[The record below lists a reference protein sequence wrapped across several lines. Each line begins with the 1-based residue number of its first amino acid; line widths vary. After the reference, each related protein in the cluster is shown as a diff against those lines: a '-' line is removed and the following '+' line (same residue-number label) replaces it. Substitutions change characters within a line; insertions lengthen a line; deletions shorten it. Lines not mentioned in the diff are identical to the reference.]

1 MVCFYWC
8 EILCIQETHH
18 YYWEGSQSAFPTWVL
33 IMWSWAPQKNRT
45 YTFIHMRKSRPR
57 DNHIVKSRSLQEY
70 KLRSKHQLWQE
81 DVYLLPYYLSINIR
95 PILLAAKRNIQAWY
109 FRKIQVLIHIIWNP
123 EWLWT
128 NLLGFSI
135 SQAALS
141 HWVLSGDLDRYLALA
156 DRSCNSCYWGL

>member
-1 MVCFYWC
+1 
-8 EILCIQETHH
+8 
-18 YYWEGSQSAFPTWVL
+18 
-33 IMWSWAPQKNRT
+33 MWSWALPQKNVH
-45 YTFIHMRKSRPR
+45 IHLYICENRGRR

-81 DVYLLPYYLSINIR
+81 DVYLLAYYLSTNIR
-95 PILLAAKRNIQAWY
+95 PILLEAKRNIQAWY
-109 FRKIQVLIHIIWNP
+109 FRKIHVLFNIIWNP